1 MQIHKFNFKYV
12 ITDPCRRGCMMSKT
26 YEKTIISQVNRSTDL
41 AITEDTISKA
51 MTIWMLMKLFIGLSA
66 LK

>member
-1 MQIHKFNFKYV
+1 
-12 ITDPCRRGCMMSKT
+12 MMSKT